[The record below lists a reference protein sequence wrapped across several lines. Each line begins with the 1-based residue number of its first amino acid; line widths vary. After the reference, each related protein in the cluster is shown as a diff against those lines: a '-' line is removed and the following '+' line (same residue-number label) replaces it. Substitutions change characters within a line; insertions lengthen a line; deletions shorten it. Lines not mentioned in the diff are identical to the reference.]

1 KPAKKEYPMLI
12 KKISPA
18 FLMLLAATLACNLP
32 AGSPP
37 AVAAGPEASIT
48 SEVLVEVP
56 ITGATETSLPSPSAT
71 FTLTPTLTPT
81 ATITLTPT
89 SSVPMVSVSE
99 NTNCRTGPGVVYDL
113 VGALLIGE
121 QAVVVGKYTA
131 GNYWIIN
138 NPNGSGTC
146 WLWGQYATVIGDTLG
161 LPEYA
166 PPPTPTPQPPV
177 PPKNFQVIKQCIPL
191 PGLPLKFNYIMILKW
206 EDQADNETGYKVF
219 TNDVLYKTLD
229 ADATQSAFAAILPP
243 GVPFKF
249 GVEAF
254 NSTGSSARKS
264 KSVSCP

>member
-1 KPAKKEYPMLI
+1 MFSKKLFPVFI
-12 KKISPA
+12 V
-18 FLMLLAATLACNLP
+18 LLAATLACNVPSGGLP
-32 AGSPP
+32 LATPTPGLEVST
-37 AVAAGPEASIT
+37 T

-56 ITGATETSLPSPSAT
+56 VTGATETPSPAAT
-71 FTLTPTLTPT
+71 FTLTPT
-81 ATITLTPT
+81 ATITLTST

-146 WLWGQYATVIGDTLG
+146 WLWGQYATTTGNTLG

-166 PPPTPTPQPPV
+166 PPPTPTPQPPAS
-177 PPKNFQVIKQCIPL
+177 PKNFQVIKNCIPMAG
-191 PGLPLKFNYIMILKW
+191 PPLQFNLIVILKW
-206 EDQADNETGYKVF
+206 EDQADNETGYKVYI
-219 TNDVLYKTLD
+219 NDSLYKTLD
-229 ADATQSAFAAILPP
+229 PDVTQSGHAIIIPP
-243 GVPFKF
+243 GVGFKY

-254 NSTGSSARKS
+254 NTTGPSERKS
-264 KSVSCP
+264 GNASCP

>member
-1 KPAKKEYPMLI
+1 MINKKLFPVFI
-12 KKISPA
+12 V
-18 FLMLLAATLACNLP
+18 LLAATLACNLP
-32 AGSPP
+32 AGGPTT
-37 AVAAGPEASIT
+37 VAAGPEGSAT
-48 SEVLVEVP
+48 SQVLVVIP
-56 ITGATETSLPSPSAT
+56 VSGPTETSTSIPS
-71 FTLTPTLTPT
+71 PT

-89 SSVPMVSVSE
+89 SSVPMVTVSE

-113 VGALLIGE
+113 IGALAVGE

-146 WLWGQYATVIGDTLG
+146 WLWGQYATVTGDTLG

-166 PPPTPTPQPPV
+166 PPPTPTPQPPA
-177 PPKNFQVIKQCIPL
+177 PPKNFEVIKNCIPL

-206 EDQADNETGYKVF
+206 EDQADNETGYKVYI
-219 TNDVLYKTLD
+219 NDGLYKTLD
-229 ADATQSAFAAILPP
+229 ADVTQSGFAAILPP
-243 GVPFKF
+243 GAAFKF

-264 KSVSCP
+264 KTVSCP

>member
-1 KPAKKEYPMLI
+1 MITKKLFPVLI
-12 KKISPA
+12 V
-18 FLMLLAATLACNLP
+18 LLAASLACNLP
-32 AGSPP
+32 AGGPSAIP
-37 AVAAGPEASIT
+37 AEPEASVT
-48 SEVLVEVP
+48 SQSLVEVP
-56 ITGATETSLPSPSAT
+56 VTGLTETPTSVPSPTAT
-71 FTLTPTLTPT
+71 FTLTPT

-89 SSVPMVSVSE
+89 SGVPMVSVSE

-113 VGALLIGE
+113 VGALLVGE

-146 WLWGQYATVIGDTLG
+146 WLWGQYATVTGNTLG

-166 PPPTPTPQPPV
+166 PPPTPTPQPPA
-177 PPKNFQVIKQCIPL
+177 PPKNFDVIKNCVPIPG
-191 PGLPLKFNYIMILKW
+191 PPLKFNYIMILKW

-219 TNDVLYKTLD
+219 INDALYKTLD
-229 ADATQSAFAAILPP
+229 ADVIQSAFATILPP

-264 KSVSCP
+264 KTVSCP